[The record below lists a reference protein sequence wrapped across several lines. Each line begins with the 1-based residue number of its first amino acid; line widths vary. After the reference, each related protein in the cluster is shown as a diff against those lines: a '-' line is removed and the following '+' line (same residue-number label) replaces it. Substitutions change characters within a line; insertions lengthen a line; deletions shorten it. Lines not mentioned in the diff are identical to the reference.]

1 MVTVDSDGQ
10 EQRLPPI
17 SPAEDLIAAAEIDYG
32 AYRQEIQ
39 QLYEEHPLFEE
50 HLDISLLDLEDLAE
64 EALLLLPML
73 QEIDPLGLFEVSC
86 LLDQALRMEDDGS
99 ALFLLQAGWRLLQ
112 ILELPIR
119 TQIRLRNIMDI
130 SFDGMERATQQ
141 ERWEKLR
148 GAYPDIAKSCDPAR
162 LDGYGASAF
171 PLHVDSVYQLR
182 LAELSLYFRQD
193 KKRIA
198 RCDCCW
204 EYFIPKTRAAAR
216 YCDRIFDGQ
225 SCKKRGANLKR
236 KKGPEQDDALK
247 LFKQLRDRIYAR
259 ALRYEDAPVDQRERL
274 IPMTMSQYGEW
285 EVIAR
290 EARRAYVAGH
300 ITAEEFLRRIDTAH
314 ELESYDTVK
323 QELPPEESVWQRRVA
338 GNPDFDSLREYPAT
352 MMVLELRGGKAAPQ
366 WQMLT
371 REELVQGDQKGHRSL
386 REEYGGGD
394 GSKK

>member
-1 MVTVDSDGQ
+1 M
-10 EQRLPPI
+10 
-17 SPAEDLIAAAEIDYG
+17 
-32 AYRQEIQ
+32 
-39 QLYEEHPLFEE
+39 
-50 HLDISLLDLEDLAE
+50 
-64 EALLLLPML
+64 
-73 QEIDPLGLFEVSC
+73 
-86 LLDQALRMEDDGS
+86 
-99 ALFLLQAGWRLLQ
+99 
-112 ILELPIR
+112 
-119 TQIRLRNIMDI
+119 
-130 SFDGMERATQQ
+130 
-141 ERWEKLR
+141 
-148 GAYPDIAKSCDPAR
+148 
-162 LDGYGASAF
+162 
-171 PLHVDSVYQLR
+171 
-182 LAELSLYFRQD
+182 
-193 KKRIA
+193 
-198 RCDCCW
+198 
-204 EYFIPKTRAAAR
+204 
-216 YCDRIFDGQ
+216 
-225 SCKKRGANLKR
+225 
-236 KKGPEQDDALK
+236 
-247 LFKQLRDRIYAR
+247 
-259 ALRYEDAPVDQRERL
+259 DQRERL